1 VSDDENEG
9 KRAPEDAEDA
19 DADAEA
25 AAERVAPTDADADA
39 GEAKR
44 EDETEPED
52 GRPLFARTY
61 PRHADLDALVEA
73 FERGNYA
80 HVRQEAPA
88 LAGRAEDP
96 AVKLAAEDL
105 FKRIQPDFVSKTLLV
120 IAALLLVFFAYHY
133 LGGHAHGGKAP

>member
-1 VSDDENEG
+1 MSDDENEG
-9 KRAPEDAEDA
+9 KRAAADAEDA

-25 AAERVAPTDADADA
+25 PAERVASDAEA
-39 GEAKR
+39 GEAKAD
-44 EDETEPED
+44 DETEPED

-61 PRHADLDALVEA
+61 PRHADLDALVDA

-80 HVRQEAPA
+80 RVRLEAPA

-96 AVKLAAEDL
+96 AVKRAAEDL